1 MDNILSIGEIQVP
14 ITRIAD
20 LRELPGMEWITA
32 LRAPAV
38 AALARDGG
46 PRLHMPALLGW
57 ANSRNLVL
65 GALDARSTSVEEAF
79 HADKPLAVA
88 ALTRTTATS
97 AGQAQQRRERD
108 RQRTAEEHGRKHAH
122 RERAHRGR
130 VKIAEPPPLRG
141 LG

>member
-1 MDNILSIGEIQVP
+1 MDSILSIGEMQVP

-46 PRLHMPALLGW
+46 PLLHMPALLGW

-65 GALDARSTSVEEAF
+65 GALDACSTSVGEAF
-79 HADKPLAVA
+79 HADKPLAAA
-88 ALTRTTATS
+88 ALTRDYSDQRGPGS
-97 AGQAQQRRERD
+97 AA
-108 RQRTAEEHGRKHAH
+108 A
-122 RERAHRGR
+122 
-130 VKIAEPPPLRG
+130 
-141 LG
+141 

>member
-1 MDNILSIGEIQVP
+1 MDNILSIGEMQVP

-46 PRLHMPALLGW
+46 PLHMPALLGW

-65 GALDARSTSVEEAF
+65 GALDARSTSLEEAF
-79 HADKPLAVA
+79 HAVASSSGHLSNVNDNAEDVA
-88 ALTRTTATS
+88 A
-97 AGQAQQRRERD
+97 
-108 RQRTAEEHGRKHAH
+108 
-122 RERAHRGR
+122 
-130 VKIAEPPPLRG
+130 
-141 LG
+141 

>member
-1 MDNILSIGEIQVP
+1 MDNILSIGEMQVP

-46 PRLHMPALLGW
+46 PLHMPALLGW

-79 HADKPLAVA
+79 HADKPLAAA
-88 ALTRTTATS
+88 ALKRTTATS
-97 AGQAQQRRERD
+97 AGQAARPQCP
-108 RQRTAEEHGRKHAH
+108 RTWPSSSSRSW
-122 RERAHRGR
+122 
-130 VKIAEPPPLRG
+130 PP
-141 LG
+141 